1 MYSTVGGVA
10 MYKMKMTKNAEGVVD
25 GWTFTHCWAKGF
37 ALQTGSM
44 YWDDEASL
52 LYIGFD
58 QGRVVR
64 LQINAENPIQY
75 TEMTE
80 LGVHTLRITGMTAN

>member
-1 MYSTVGGVA
+1 

-37 ALQTGSM
+37 ALQTGNM

-64 LQINAENPIQY
+64 L
-75 TEMTE
+75 
-80 LGVHTLRITGMTAN
+80 